1 MTRFFCI
8 VFCLFVSSAC
18 VLAPPF
24 RTTEEVFSEFY
35 LDFDFVNS
43 SEKTVKSL
51 EVTIRTEGGEP
62 LWICIPADIPPK
74 GSTRIRV
81 ALENM
86 DDPPD
91 SFAITS
97 ITYTDGSEYIDLT
110 GQASE
115 AWW

>member
-1 MTRFFCI
+1 MTRLFFILSCALLLTG
-8 VFCLFVSSAC
+8 CL
-18 VLAPPF
+18 LAPPF

-43 SEKTVKSL
+43 SEKTVEAL
-51 EVTIRTEGGEP
+51 EVTIRTEDGEP

-74 GSTRIRV
+74 GSTRLHI